1 MCDFNNDSLDDRKSL
16 AEIHGDK
23 WIKVMLNEVTR
34 KMETLKSQYF
44 RQSTIHT
51 CFSEMKL

>member
-1 MCDFNNDSLDDRKSL
+1 MCDFNNDNLDDRKSF